1 MNFAPTPIP
10 ELDPVR
16 AVMQVMVAMVRMVSS
31 HFGSSA
37 VGPAPLMKAR
47 HVYHN
52 VHDGTH

>member
-10 ELDPVR
+10 ELDLVC
-16 AVMQVMVAMVRMVSS
+16 AVMQVMVAMARVVSS